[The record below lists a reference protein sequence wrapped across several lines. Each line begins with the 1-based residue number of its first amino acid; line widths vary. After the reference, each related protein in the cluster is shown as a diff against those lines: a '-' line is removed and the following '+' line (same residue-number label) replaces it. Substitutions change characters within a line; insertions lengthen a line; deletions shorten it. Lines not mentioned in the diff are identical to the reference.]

1 MKTKQTIEAWF
12 DAVGVE
18 CTNANRELL
27 ERALNPSKPDQDPL
41 VLPDPMSADGQTI
54 LALLRKGQVPTCR
67 AVAAGAAAPPR
78 PHVPARQWT
87 AEEIDHFG
95 KLGAA
100 WIQEYHRVYAQ
111 GPTWTE
117 FFGSAPIEQ
126 ILNEFG
132 VRDGQGTYPTLR
144 WDLIRSGRRRGWFA
158 FNTSTRSL
166 CAGPSYFASVVR
178 SPDSMGRRVASAVRR
193 FTAANEGRRPNWED
207 IVEVRDGDGDRLFRD
222 LEDAHDQALWLVT
235 EQWVDVKAAG
245 LKPGARA
252 KSVWRRS
259 QARRA
264 HKSDIDAAAQIAEA
278 ADAAR

>member
-1 MKTKQTIEAWF
+1 METKQAIAAF
-12 DAVGVE
+12 LDALGVE
-18 CTNANRELL
+18 CTNANRDLL
-27 ERALNPSKPDQDPL
+27 ERALNPAKPDQDPL
-41 VLPDPMSADGQTI
+41 VLPDPMSADGQMI
-54 LALLRKGQVPTCR
+54 LALLKKGQVPTCR

-87 AEEIDHFG
+87 VEEIDHFG

-100 WIQEYHRVYAQ
+100 WIHEYHQVYAQ
-111 GPTWTE
+111 GPTWNE
-117 FFGSAPIEQ
+117 FFSSAPIEQ

-132 VRDGQGTYPTLR
+132 VRDLQGTYRPLR
-144 WDLIRSGRRRGWFA
+144 RDLIRSGRQRGWFA

-178 SPDSMGRRVASAVRR
+178 SPNSMGRRVASAVRR

-207 IVEVRDGDGDRLFRD
+207 LVEVHNGDGDRLFRD
-222 LEDAHDQALWLVT
+222 LDDARDQALWLVT
-235 EQWVDVKAAG
+235 EQWVEVKAAG

-252 KSVWRRS
+252 KSVWRHS

-264 HKSDIDAAAQIAEA
+264 HGSDIDAATQIAEA